1 MPSKGA
7 KSDTAKVLHAATAGE
22 TVGPNDDMGNDKIKI
37 DQSENNIK
45 IKIEGNDKI
54 QIDQPENNIKTDPD
68 EANVENNKIKLDHLE
83 HNMSELRYVPDGTVR
98 VRSVDSGSSRSAV
111 VLAINHKPI
120 NCTEDG

>member
-7 KSDTAKVLHAATAGE
+7 KSDTAKVLHAATAGD
-22 TVGPNDDMGNDKIKI
+22 TAGPNDVMGNDKIKI
-37 DQSENNIK
+37 DQSENK

-68 EANVENNKIKLDHLE
+68 EANGENNKTKLDHLE
-83 HNMSELRYVPDGTVR
+83 HNMSELRYVPDGTAR